1 MHSTERIIFIPILP
15 KAYQITQFDHPICT
29 GGYITV
35 TGGKDIRINHIHIEE
50 DAGKLVH
57 DDYEGISMADYN
69 RCGVPLIEIVTEPD
83 FRSIEEVQDFVEKLA
98 LRLKY
103 AGVCDAKMEQ
113 GSMRVDVNISIMP
126 VGSTEFGTRA
136 ELKNLNSL
144 KAIGRAIEYEINR
157 QAEILDN
164 GGTVIQETRRYNDNH
179 GDTKALR
186 SKEDAHDYRYFPE
199 PDIPPVF
206 LSDEE
211 IEDIRKS
218 MPEMPQD
225 RFVRYTEK
233 YGLPTDDAN
242 LIISSKEFSDF
253 YDESVKINPDY
264 KQISNLMLV
273 ELNRNLN
280 DSEKTIS
287 DVTFSPA
294 DLAELVK
301 MSTDGV
307 VSKNAAKDIL
317 KIMFNNGGKPIDIA
331 KENGFIMDNDTSGL
345 EEIIDKIIAENA
357 DSVESYKNGNQKI
370 FGFLMGQVVRTAGKG
385 ANPKLAKDLLTE
397 KLK

>member
-1 MHSTERIIFIPILP
+1 MMETPKVFESEYKFCLILWENEPIKSGNLVKLCKERLGWKSTTTYTVIKRLSERGVIKNENTIVSSIVS
-15 KAYQITQFDHPICT
+15 KEQIQ
-29 GGYITV
+29 
-35 TGGKDIRINHIHIEE
+35 E
-50 DAGKLVH
+50 A
-57 DDYEGISMADYN
+57 
-69 RCGVPLIEIVTEPD
+69 EIVNM
-83 FRSIEEVQDFVEKLA
+83 VEKTF
-98 LRLKY
+98 
-103 AGVCDAKMEQ
+103 E
-113 GSMRVDVNISIMP
+113 GSLPAFISA
-126 VGSTEFGTRA
+126 FGRH
-136 ELKNLNSL
+136 EK
-144 KAIGRAIEYEINR
+144 
-157 QAEILDN
+157 
-164 GGTVIQETRRYNDNH
+164 
-179 GDTKALR
+179 
-186 SKEDAHDYRYFPE
+186 
-199 PDIPPVF
+199 
-206 LSDEE
+206 LSEKE

-301 MSTDGV
+301 MSTDGI